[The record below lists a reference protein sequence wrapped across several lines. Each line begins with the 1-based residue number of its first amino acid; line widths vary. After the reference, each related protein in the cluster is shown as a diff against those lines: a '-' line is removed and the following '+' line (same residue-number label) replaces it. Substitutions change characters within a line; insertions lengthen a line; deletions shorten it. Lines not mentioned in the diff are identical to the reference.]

1 VVNYME
7 IDNSKEIR
15 KKGPPD
21 KDILPPGGI
30 KIIDAF
36 ILLLR
41 EKEFGSITTAEIAEV
56 SGVNE
61 SLIYRYFG
69 SKRELLHSVLFY
81 LVDDYFRDIS
91 LKLRGLRGSLNKLR
105 KIIWEHIY
113 LYQHELV
120 FAKILLLEV
129 RNYPG
134 YFQSETYRIV
144 QKYTKFVREI
154 VEEGIKVG
162 EIRSDISSWII
173 MQTVMAGIEH
183 LSMPTLL
190 FGKNLSTDELTDS
203 FCNILFDGIKKV

>member
-1 VVNYME
+1 ME
-7 IDNSKEIR
+7 IDHSKEIT
-15 KKGPPD
+15 KTGPPD
-21 KDILPPGGI
+21 KDTLPPGGI

-36 ILLLR
+36 ILLLK
-41 EKEFGSITTAEIAEV
+41 EKEFSSITTAEIAEV

-81 LVDDYFRDIS
+81 LVDDYVKDIS
-91 LKLRGLRGSLNKLR
+91 LKLGGLRGSLNKLR
-105 KIIWEHIY
+105 KIIWEHMY

-120 FAKILLLEV
+120 FAKIMLLEV

-144 QKYTKFVREI
+144 QKNTKFVREI
-154 VEEGIKVG
+154 IEEGINVG
-162 EIRSDISSWII
+162 EIRSDISSRII
-173 MQTVMAGIEH
+173 MQIVMAGIEH